1 MLQRRTHPAGCGL
14 TRGSGFELGCD
25 CIQLRVQRTHP
36 RSNTPSITEKE
47 SDFAARC
54 SLQLSI
60 CSRLFSRQ
68 AEMFRNCPATD
79 FARINS
85 SRSSLSGNLSKICYC
100 RTNNRRASTST
111 VARAVR
117 VRSTSSFTARRVA
130 SPRWRPAIET
140 FTMLM
145 PGV

>member
-111 VARAVR
+111 VAQSPVPSYP
-117 VRSTSSFTARRVA
+117 VFHYDPQPNNRSSCGPRRHLCAPA
-130 SPRWRPAIET
+130 SE
-140 FTMLM
+140 
-145 PGV
+145 